1 MTGEFGYVT
10 MRAKS
15 SSVKPW
21 TLPMQVALNP
31 DFIWALFLGA
41 AINGALALWVYND
54 SKLQGRSGCWALG
67 TFFLPYAAF
76 PLYFWNQIPELIWIC
91 PKCQRDNRAW
101 SRKCGRC
108 NQFYT
113 AEETVARL
121 HGYLNPSEPV
131 VIFLITSLFQQV
143 ARYIAIFMAG
153 GFEVLPET
161 DAVYTLPASYFWSVK
176 LVAGNVLIWL
186 SLFCITGRY
195 RRTMRSIGLGYSGNI
210 TDFGLP
216 LLLAPA
222 LAFVSVG
229 FMQGISW
236 VSQEIPLEGLRNLAQ
251 WEQQQWSNR
260 MPENL
265 GDGTVILLGFVML
278 ILMPLGE
285 EILFRGI
292 AYIGF
297 AGRFGQT
304 KGMVFSALLFAVLH
318 GYICSF
324 MPLVLG
330 GVPIFLIGLTLAW
343 LYIRTKSLIPCIL
356 THSLVNLILILIYWM

>member
-1 MTGEFGYVT
+1 

-21 TLPMQVALNP
+21 TLPMQVALNS
-31 DFIWALFLGA
+31 DFIWALFLSA
-41 AINGALALWVYND
+41 AIHGGLALWVYND
-54 SKLQGRSGCWALG
+54 SRLQERSGFWALG
-67 TFFLPYAAF
+67 TFFLPQAFF
-76 PLYFWNQIPELIWIC
+76 PLYFWNQVPELSWTC

-121 HGYLNPSEPV
+121 HGYFNPSDPV
-131 VIFLITSLFQQV
+131 VIFLIASLFQEV
-143 ARYIAIFMAG
+143 ARHIAILMAKG
-153 GFEVLPET
+153 IEVLTE

-176 LVAGNVLIWL
+176 LVIGNVLIWL

-195 RRTMRSIGLGYSGNI
+195 RRTIKSIGLGYSGNLA
-210 TDFGLP
+210 DLGLP
-216 LLLAPA
+216 LFLAPA
-222 LAFVSVG
+222 LALVSVG

-236 VSQEIPLEGLRNLAQ
+236 FSQEIPLEGLGNLAQ
-251 WEQQQWSNR
+251 WEQQQWSNS
-260 MPENL
+260 MPESL

-278 ILMPLGE
+278 ILMPVGE

-297 AGRFGQT
+297 AGRFGQA
-304 KGMVFSALLFAVLH
+304 KGIVLSALLFALLH
-318 GYICSF
+318 GYIRSF
-324 MPLVLG
+324 VPLVLG
-330 GVPIFLIGLTLAW
+330 GVPIFLMGLTLAW
-343 LYIRTKSLIPCIL
+343 LYLRTKSLIPCII
-356 THSLVNLILILIYWM
+356 THSLVNLILILVYWM

>member
-1 MTGEFGYVT
+1 
-10 MRAKS
+10 
-15 SSVKPW
+15 
-21 TLPMQVALNP
+21 MQVDLNP
-31 DFIWALFLGA
+31 DFIGGAYALFLDVVIRG
-41 AINGALALWVYND
+41 GLALWVYKD
-54 SKLQGRSGCWALG
+54 SRLQERSGFWALG
-67 TFFLPYAAF
+67 TFFLPYAVF

-121 HGYLNPSEPV
+121 HGYFNPSDPV
-131 VIFLITSLFQQV
+131 VIFLVTFLFQEV
-143 ARYIAIFMAG
+143 AWYIAIFAAE
-153 GFEVLPET
+153 GFEILTTNVDPLP
-161 DAVYTLPASYFWSVK
+161 VSYFWSVK
-176 LVAGNVLIWL
+176 LFVGNILIWL

-195 RRTMRSIGLGYSGNI
+195 RRTVRSIGLGYSGNL

-216 LLLAPA
+216 LLLAPI

-229 FMQGISW
+229 FMRGISW
-236 VSQEIPLEGLRNLAQ
+236 FSGYIPLEGLENLVQ
-251 WEQQQWSNR
+251 WEQQQWSNS
-260 MPENL
+260 MPENF
-265 GDGTVILLGFVML
+265 GDSTVILLGFVMV
-278 ILMPLGE
+278 ILLPVGK

-292 AYIGF
+292 AYIGL

-304 KGMVFSALLFAVLH
+304 KGILLSALLFAVLY
-318 GYICSF
+318 GYIRSF
-324 MPLVLG
+324 VPLVWG
-330 GVPIFLIGLTLAW
+330 GIPIFLMGVTLAW